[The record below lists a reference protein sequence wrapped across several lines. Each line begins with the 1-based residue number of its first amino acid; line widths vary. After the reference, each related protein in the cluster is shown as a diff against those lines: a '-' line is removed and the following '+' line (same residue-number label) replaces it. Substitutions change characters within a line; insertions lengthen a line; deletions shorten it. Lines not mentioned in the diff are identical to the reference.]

1 MHLTES
7 VEYLDKKIALGRA
20 RMEDLAAVYG
30 RAHPTVINY
39 SHGEVVF
46 DPFAG
51 LFTVPVTAVKMGRK
65 GYGIELNSDY
75 FRDGVGYLKAAE
87 AEICMPTLF
96 DFLAEASGE

>member
-39 SHGEVVF
+39 SQRLDKLIVQRMRLEQEKE
-46 DPFAG
+46 G
-51 LFTVPVTAVKMGRK
+51 LVAV
-65 GYGIELNSDY
+65 
-75 FRDGVGYLKAAE
+75 
-87 AEICMPTLF
+87 
-96 DFLAEASGE
+96 